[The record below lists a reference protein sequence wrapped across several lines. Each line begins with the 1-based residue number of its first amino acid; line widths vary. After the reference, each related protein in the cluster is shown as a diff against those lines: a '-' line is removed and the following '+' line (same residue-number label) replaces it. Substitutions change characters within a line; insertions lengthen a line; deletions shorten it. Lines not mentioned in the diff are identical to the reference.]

1 MTLIYIL
8 AILAFFVLLGLIGK
22 GMKGKQD
29 DNEHHN

>member
-22 GMKGKQD
+22 GMSGIDKD
-29 DNEHHN
+29 HRDHN